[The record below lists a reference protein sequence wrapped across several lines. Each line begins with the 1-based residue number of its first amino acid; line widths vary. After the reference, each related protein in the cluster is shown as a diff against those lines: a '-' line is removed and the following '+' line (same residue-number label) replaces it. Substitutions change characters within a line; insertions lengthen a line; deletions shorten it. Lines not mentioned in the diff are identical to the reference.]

1 MDYDLLSLLV
11 GIAIPTVGGII
22 ATGKLVQMVRETA
35 KDLQAAMERIDN
47 LEKTR
52 PTTDQIR
59 GMVDGMK
66 ELVEEKFRGVAEIL
80 RIHSANNER
89 AMDDLKGDIQTI
101 RQDIRKSN

>member
-1 MDYDLLSLLV
+1 MDYDLLSLLA
-11 GIAIPTVGGII
+11 GIAIPTIGGII
-22 ATGKLVQMVRETA
+22 ATGKLIQLVRANA
-35 KDLQAAMERIDN
+35 KDLERAMERIEN

-59 GMVDGMK
+59 SMVDGMK

-80 RIHSANNER
+80 RIHSVNNER
-89 AMDDLKGDIQTI
+89 QMGDLKEDIQTI